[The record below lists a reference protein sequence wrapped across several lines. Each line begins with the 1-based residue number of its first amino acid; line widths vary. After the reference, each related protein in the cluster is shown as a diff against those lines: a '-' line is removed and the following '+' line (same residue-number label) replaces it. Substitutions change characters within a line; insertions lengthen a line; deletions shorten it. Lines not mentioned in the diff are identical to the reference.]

1 MFTDGLMAAVD
12 LSAGALESSPHAVAT
27 ATSSEP
33 RKDDLAVQKIR
44 SQKIKRKLL
53 SFVDHQDVGTV
64 EEHLELVQD
73 PYLNRF
79 AQPEPTQLLIS
90 DKEDDDEYP
99 RAFEA
104 LRGDETT
111 AQVAHRLAII
121 IHRKLRNKKKRGN
134 LDEIYET
141 YRSLPEPRMM
151 FLNKRYRHRLLKI
164 CGRASKKGAQRMM
177 QYLSLIED
185 MKDCGIEIRRNEWN
199 YAISSATNLVSR
211 TTEAEAESALEM
223 WKDMEAQSKRA
234 APNSI
239 TFNILFE
246 AASKAGNFELA
257 EMLYKE
263 MKTRGIPF
271 NRYHHVSLIHFFGLY
286 EVADGVRAAYKEMV
300 ESGETVDTVVLN
312 CLVFGFLRCG
322 EDKAA
327 LKVYNFMRKT
337 RSKYVVAKPST
348 TEAGP
353 QRRKTRSKDFVAEPS
368 TTEAGPQRQQQ
379 QIADVTPDLRTFRSL
394 VSYFGTQKGDLG
406 QVVQVLADMTEFQIP
421 MHGSIFLALFDGFS
435 RHGKVVF
442 SEWSPDRLENIL
454 SALLRALD
462 NKVQGLYLGTW
473 LMIRALRSFMVCTN
487 KHRVLEVYD
496 EFKKRWDLPPD
507 RVDHMNSYMTGL
519 FNGKL
524 PDDNLLD
531 DRDSMFL
538 KEKKSKVPKR

>member
-1 MFTDGLMAAVD
+1 MSSTARYPMFTDGLMAAVD
-12 LSAGALESSPHAVAT
+12 LSAGALESSPFFN
-27 ATSSEP
+27 
-33 RKDDLAVQKIR
+33 KIR

-337 RSKYVVAKPST
+337 RSKYVVAKP
-348 TEAGP
+348 
-353 QRRKTRSKDFVAEPS
+353 KPS